1 MADGR
6 RLIWRKSAGLTPAT
20 VRPTDSAKN
29 AMPNDMAKRGWRTV
43 AQIGSRYAKNDACTL
58 SSRETLGWGARTVTR
73 RRWVST
79 PVVDARMLLTR
90 LAGGSTSVRP
100 FSQLRPA
107 SASANSGP
115 HALHTRAWAWKRS
128 SPVPV
133 RTPSMASASRS
144 SNSLHCIPLLV
155 WSGITSPA
163 YRYVVGAWQ
172 VPPALYL
179 FAISRYPPEPSKR
192 WQFHG
197 SPYLVSP
204 LESLLPEVLAK
215 AWPRLRGR
223 SPRPPGCVRGRPGG
237 RIGLESARSGAGR
250 PHGRTPRCPSSQSS
264 GP

>member
-1 MADGR
+1 
-6 RLIWRKSAGLTPAT
+6 
-20 VRPTDSAKN
+20 
-29 AMPNDMAKRGWRTV
+29 
-43 AQIGSRYAKNDACTL
+43 
-58 SSRETLGWGARTVTR
+58 
-73 RRWVST
+73 
-79 PVVDARMLLTR
+79 
-90 LAGGSTSVRP
+90 P

-133 RTPSMASASRS
+133 RTPSMASVSAS

-179 FAISRYPPEPSKR
+179 FVISRYPPEPSKL
-192 WQFHG
+192 WQFRD

-204 LESLLPEVLAK
+204 LESLLPVVLAI
-215 AWPRLRGR
+215 AWQGPRAP
-223 SPRPPGCVRGRPGG
+223 SPR
-237 RIGLESARSGAGR
+237 
-250 PHGRTPRCPSSQSS
+250 
-264 GP
+264 